1 MLGKYTVFSLIR
13 YRKATAPGY
22 RSPSS
27 GMPGGVGGYGY
38 SLSSAG
44 DGICGLDLNFS
55 THHLYPS
62 YSDNRGGG
70 FQLRCLS
77 E

>member
-1 MLGKYTVFSLIR
+1 
-13 YRKATAPGY
+13 
-22 RSPSS
+22 
-27 GMPGGVGGYGY
+27 MPGGVGGYGY